1 MHPPCSCRLLSRIS
15 SPGPLL
21 PYPAAVRIAILDY
34 DAGNQTSMLRA
45 VAHLGY
51 QAEITADPAEI
62 ARADKVIFPGVGA
75 AGSCMATLEKRGL
88 DQALRGVVEAGK
100 PVLAVCVGMQLL
112 FAFSD
117 EDGGVPC
124 LGVLEGIVER
134 FMPEDQAVKV
144 PHMGWNTVAHTG
156 DPLFAGISQDERFYF
171 VHSYYCAP
179 GPEVDVIAVSDHG
192 GKFCAGVRAGALAAL
207 QFHPEKS
214 GPAGLALIK
223 NFLAG

>member
-1 MHPPCSCRLLSRIS
+1 M
-15 SPGPLL
+15 
-21 PYPAAVRIAILDY
+21 RIAILDY

-45 VAHLGY
+45 VEHLGFT
-51 QAEITADPAEI
+51 AEITADPAVI

-75 AGSCMATLEKRGL
+75 AGSCMATLAKRGL
-88 DQALRGVVEAGK
+88 DTALASAVETK
-100 PVLAVCVGMQLL
+100 RPVLAVCVGMQLL

-124 LGVLEGIVER
+124 LGLLEGIVER
-134 FMPEDQAVKV
+134 FMPDEPSIKV

-156 DPLFAGISQDERFYF
+156 DPLFAGIAQDERFYI

-179 GPEVDVIAVSDHG
+179 GPDIDVIAVSEHG
-192 GKFCAGVRAGALAAL
+192 GKFCAGVRHGALAAL

-214 GPAGLALIK
+214 GPAGLALIR
-223 NFLAG
+223 NFLTA